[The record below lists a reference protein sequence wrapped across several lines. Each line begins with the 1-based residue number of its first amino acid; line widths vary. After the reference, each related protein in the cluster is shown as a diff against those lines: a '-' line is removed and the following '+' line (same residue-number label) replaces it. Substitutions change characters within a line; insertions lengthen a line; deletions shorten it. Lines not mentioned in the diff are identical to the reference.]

1 MGSSVSYPKKRGADK
16 PQRSRSR
23 LYLAAGVA
31 AALAVAV
38 LVLVTVLANSTKTNA
53 TSPASST
60 LLGIADTTTMFT
72 GIPQHGNVV
81 GSPKAP
87 VTLVEYADLQ
97 CPYCG
102 EFARNALPTLIQQY
116 VRSGKVR
123 LEFRGLA
130 FVGPESDVALRGALA
145 AGAQNRLWNFIHL
158 VYENQGTENTGWVTD
173 SFIRNVASGVGGI
186 DVSRLLTD
194 TQSAAV
200 TGKIA
205 AAQQL
210 ATNDGVNSTP
220 SFLVG
225 RTGGAL
231 TRLTVTSLDPAAF
244 RPTLD
249 KLLHG

>member
-1 MGSSVSYPKKRGADK
+1 MGSSVSYPKKRQAAKK
-16 PQRSRSR
+16 PPRSRAP
-23 LYLAAGVA
+23 LYIAAGSA
-31 AALAVAV
+31 AALVVAA
-38 LVLVTVLANSTKTNA
+38 LVIISLLGNTKSA
-53 TSPASST
+53 APASST
-60 LLGIADTTTMFT
+60 LLGIADSSSLFT

-102 EFARNALPTLIQQY
+102 EFSRNALPTLVQQY
-116 VRSGKVR
+116 VRSGKVK

-130 FVGPESDVALRGALA
+130 FVGQESDVALRAALA
-145 AGAQNRLWNFIHL
+145 AGAQNRLWIFIHL

-173 SFIRNVASGVGGI
+173 SFIRSVANGVGGV

-194 TQSAAV
+194 SQSAAV
-200 TGKIA
+200 TGKID

-220 SFLVG
+220 TFFVG

-231 TRLTVTSLDPAAF
+231 TKLDVASLDPAAF

-249 KLLHG
+249 GLLHG

>member
-1 MGSSVSYPKKRGADK
+1 MSTSVSYPKKRQAAK
-16 PQRSRSR
+16 PPRSRTP
-23 LYLAAGVA
+23 LYIAAGAA
-31 AALAVAV
+31 AALVVAA
-38 LVLVTVLANSTKTNA
+38 LVMISLLGNTKSPA
-53 TSPASST
+53 APASST
-60 LLGIADTTTMFT
+60 LLGVADSSSLFT

-102 EFARNALPTLIQQY
+102 EFSRNTVPTLVQQY
-116 VRSGKVR
+116 VRTGKVK

-130 FVGPESDVALRGALA
+130 FVGQESDVALRAALA
-145 AGAQNRLWNFIHL
+145 AGAQNRLWNFVHL

-173 SFIRNVASGVGGI
+173 SFIRSVANGVGGV

-194 TQSAAV
+194 SQSAAV
-200 TGKIA
+200 TGKID
-205 AAQQL
+205 AAQQA

-220 SFLVG
+220 AFFVG

-231 TRLTVTSLDPAAF
+231 TKLDVASLDPAAF

-249 KLLHG
+249 GLLHG